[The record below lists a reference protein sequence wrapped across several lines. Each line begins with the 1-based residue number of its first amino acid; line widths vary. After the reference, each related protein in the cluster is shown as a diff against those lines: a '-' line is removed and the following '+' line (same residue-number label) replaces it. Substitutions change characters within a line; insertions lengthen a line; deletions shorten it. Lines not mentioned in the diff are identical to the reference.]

1 MNCMSHNDYVKF
13 ITEQIVS
20 HMNKTKQERKVQ
32 KQNNSTLSVS
42 NKWFGIFPFT
52 LKLLLKK

>member
-1 MNCMSHNDYVKF
+1 MSHNDYVKF

-20 HMNKTKQERKVQ
+20 HMNKTKIERKAH
-32 KQNNSTLSVS
+32 KQAKSPTSLS

-52 LKLLLKK
+52 FKLLLKK

>member
-1 MNCMSHNDYVKF
+1 MSHNDYVKF